1 MSRKRDRL
9 NDLRFADL
17 TTFLT
22 VRRCGSITGAARE
35 LKVTPSQVSKA
46 IVRLEAQFK
55 TTLLSR
61 GARGVSISDDGMRMA
76 PQFSDLVE
84 RLSQIRR
91 TGDEPEITL
100 AAASFLVS
108 QFVPPICE
116 RLPRVRVRS
125 LEMPPALVRSH
136 AAENFFDMAIT
147 LGPARLPSLWTSVR
161 VGDVRKA
168 LFARPEIARKI
179 GKGPVTQDKLREYPF
194 VSPIYNVDKSFVPVD
209 DDCPLPRAER
219 KLGHEVHTLH
229 VALEVATRCD
239 QLVFGPALAAK
250 RHLESGRLVEVRVDG
265 WDVKD
270 ALHVSSN
277 VDRVLASTQK
287 AIAEIV
293 RTELAKV

>member
-9 NDLRFADL
+9 DDLRFADL

-46 IVRLEAQFK
+46 IVRLESQFK

-76 PQFSDLVE
+76 PRFSDLVE

-91 TGDEPEITL
+91 ESDDPEITI
-100 AAASFLVS
+100 AGASFLIGH
-108 QFVPPICE
+108 FIPAITE
-116 RLPRVRVRS
+116 RLPRVRLRA

-136 AAENFFDMAIT
+136 GADNFFDMALT
-147 LGPARLPSLWTSVR
+147 LGPSRLPSLWTTVR
-161 VGDVRKA
+161 VGEVRKS
-168 LFARPEIARKI
+168 LFAAPALAKRI
-179 GKGPVTQDKLREYPF
+179 GKVRVTQDKLKEFAF

-209 DDCPLPRAER
+209 EDCPLARHER
-219 KLGHEVHTLH
+219 KLGHEVQTLS
-229 VALEVATRCD
+229 VALDVASRCE
-239 QLVFGPALAAK
+239 QLVFGPVLAA
-250 RHLESGRLVEVRVDG
+250 EPYVQAGRLVEIRVEG
-265 WDVKD
+265 WDVRD
-270 ALHVSSN
+270 ALFVSSN
-277 VDRVLASTQK
+277 VDRVLASIQK

-293 RTELAKV
+293 KTELGRP